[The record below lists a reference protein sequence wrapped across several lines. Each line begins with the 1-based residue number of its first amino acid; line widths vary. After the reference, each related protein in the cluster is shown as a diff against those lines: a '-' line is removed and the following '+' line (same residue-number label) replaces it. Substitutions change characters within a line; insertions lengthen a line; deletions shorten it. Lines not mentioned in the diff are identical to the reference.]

1 MSETIIIDKNLSGKE
16 LYQALLPQIE
26 SLIDPAEP
34 LISNLSNVS
43 AAIKEVFDKISWV
56 GFYLLKDEKLF
67 LGPFQGKTSCTV
79 IGMGKGVCGSAAV
92 RKKTIIVEDVDKFPD
107 HIACDGRSRSEIV
120 VPLIKDDRVF
130 GVLDLDS
137 YELSSFDTTDQI
149 YLEKLCNS
157 LTTRLNFDLVKT
169 IISI

>member
-1 MSETIIIDKNLSGKE
+1 MSETIIIDKTLSGKE
-16 LYQALLPQIE
+16 LYQALLPQID

-92 RKKTIIVEDVDKFPD
+92 RKKTIIVEDVDKFPG
-107 HIACDGRSRSEIV
+107 HIACDGGSRSEIV

-137 YELSSFDTTDQI
+137 YKLSSFDTTDQI

-169 IISI
+169 ILS